1 MRKSSLS
8 IALTSLYLLCQA
20 PLYPAN
26 ADPDIY
32 KTGTKFILIGSWWGM
47 STEGTMEILGDTE
60 VDGRD
65 LILVRYQVT
74 KMGGLLGFLARFLR
88 IYKGSNTFDSYIDP
102 DTHKTV
108 KYEIYKLKDDGS
120 RKINDNVYFDR
131 KRNRIVSLED
141 NRPVISN
148 VPPDVQD
155 SFAIFLEL
163 LLKVNTEELFLG
175 KVFKANLYAYGKF
188 SKLEIK
194 VTNTALINGAAVYTL
209 GIEKLPVIFKHP
221 VTISF
226 NITDA
231 GEGLMLP
238 TSGKCIIHLR
248 ILPDIKLNGYLRK
261 VRYSD

>member
-8 IALTSLYLLCQA
+8 IALISLYLLCQA

-32 KTGTKFILIGSWWGM
+32 KTGTKFILIASWWGL

-65 LILVRYQVT
+65 LILVRSQVV
-74 KMGGLLGFLARFLR
+74 KMGGLLGFLVRFLR

-108 KYEIYKLKDDGS
+108 KYQIYKLNDDGS
-120 RKINDNVYFDR
+120 RKINENVYFDR

-141 NRPVISN
+141 NKPVISD

-155 SFAIFLEL
+155 TFAVFLESL
-163 LLKVNTEELFLG
+163 YKANTEGLFLG
-175 KVFKANLYAYGKF
+175 KVFRANLYAYRKF

-194 VTNTALINGAAVYTL
+194 VTNMALINGATIYTL
-209 GIEKLPVIFKHP
+209 KIEKLPVIFKHP
-221 VTISF
+221 VTVSF
-226 NITDA
+226 NVTDA

-238 TSGKCIIHLR
+238 TSGKCIIHLP

-261 VRYSD
+261 VRYFD